1 MMRSTLLAG
10 LLVCVGV
17 ATLVAQAGCGQPSAL
32 CADNRRLMADGA
44 LQEQRASFMQ
54 AVVHTGKWLTAAA
67 AIGFTVMASNQH
79 RYSRREWDALL
90 ELCRS
95 AADACLV
102 GPDGRYLR
110 ADAEALYE
118 RSRHYDLLANRWL
131 VGAQLTLVTT
141 TALFIIDLNAGNGP
155 ENIPYPSQIRVG
167 SVPGGSGV
175 GLAWTF

>member
-1 MMRSTLLAG
+1 MMRAA
-10 LLVCVGV
+10 LLVSLVLCVGI
-17 ATLVAQAGCGQPSAL
+17 SAL
-32 CADNRRLMADGA
+32 DGQAVCHQSSVVCSDNRQLTTAGFQA
-44 LQEQRASFMQ
+44 TQRASLLQ
-54 AVVHTGKWLTAAA
+54 TTVHYGKWLTAAA

-79 RYSRREWDALL
+79 SYSRREWDALL

-131 VGAQLTLVTT
+131 VGAQLSLVTT

-167 SVPGGSGV
+167 AVGNGPGV
-175 GLAWTF
+175 EMRFAF

>member
-1 MMRSTLLAG
+1 MMRLALVTVILWCFGLPMLEAQVIGHQWSVVSTENRLP
-10 LLVCVGV
+10 
-17 ATLVAQAGCGQPSAL
+17 T
-32 CADNRRLMADGA
+32 ADD
-44 LQEQRASFMQ
+44 QRVSFQ
-54 AVVHTGKWLTAAA
+54 KRIVHTGKWLTAAA

-131 VGAQLTLVTT
+131 VGAQLSLVTT

-167 SVPGGSGV
+167 AVPGGSGV
-175 GLAWTF
+175 GVSWSF